1 MKLYGS
7 SARYKGSGVSVLHS
21 LLTSRQTSM
30 FRRDL
35 AILAVF
41 LVSACCL
48 LPIAS
53 ARSWN
58 YPPGDFA
65 DKVSFFPTW
74 TMSGCLMEWLPI
86 ETRVTLRTVLI
97 HPYDVLTPGCCCRT
111 SLKRSRIFSLQ
122 YQQDQCRSDGHHGEF
137 ASLPLLPPQYD
148 DEIVSKQIIKY
159 VATCTGMH
167 LSLPTYLPSIH
178 PIHPIA
184 ASANTTG

>member
-1 MKLYGS
+1 
-7 SARYKGSGVSVLHS
+7 
-21 LLTSRQTSM
+21 
-30 FRRDL
+30 
-35 AILAVF
+35 
-41 LVSACCL
+41 
-48 LPIAS
+48 
-53 ARSWN
+53 
-58 YPPGDFA
+58 
-65 DKVSFFPTW
+65 
-74 TMSGCLMEWLPI
+74 MEWLPI

-167 LSLPTYLPSIH
+167 LSLPTSHPSI
-178 PIHPIA
+178 PSIPSQQVQTLQ
-184 ASANTTG
+184 ASEFSDWMSSNGYSFSGTEKVQAFNNFVTNMVSG